1 MFVILACSSNLDDNI
16 MMASRVGSARD
27 GGVAGGG
34 ANWAG
39 SKDFGGTMFIS
50 GGGWSG
56 EMNNGVSAGFEEILW
71 SDFFVIRILAEN
83 EEISS

>member
-1 MFVILACSSNLDDNI
+1 MVEWL
-16 MMASRVGSARD
+16 
-27 GGVAGGG
+27 GGKLGWQQGL
-34 ANWAG
+34 W
-39 SKDFGGTMFIS
+39 GTMFIS

-56 EMNNGVSAGFEEILW
+56 EMNNGVSAGFEEILR